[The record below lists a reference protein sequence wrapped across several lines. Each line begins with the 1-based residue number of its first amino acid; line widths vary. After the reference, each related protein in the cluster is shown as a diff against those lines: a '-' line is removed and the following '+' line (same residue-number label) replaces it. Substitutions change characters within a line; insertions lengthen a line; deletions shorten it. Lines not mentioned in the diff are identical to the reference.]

1 MKKNIIKQTEIAKF
15 LILLFMFITICN
27 LFLKIKADLSK
38 EQFDSF
44 NLTKQTNN
52 KSVLKLKTCSDLGWF
67 NLKDSSPNYEKG
79 LDIVFIC
86 FQYMIVPTILEKNG
100 YNKKIICYYTSP
112 EQLADFCQKKKK
124 YRLIEKDIFE
134 YFALLE
140 RKD

>member
-1 MKKNIIKQTEIAKF
+1 MAKNTITRIKITKF
-15 LILLFMFITICN
+15 LILLFMFITICV
-27 LFLKIKADLSK
+27 LVFRIKTELGK
-38 EQFDSF
+38 EQFESF

-52 KSVLKLKTCSDLGWF
+52 QSVLKIKSCSNLGWY
-67 NLKDSSPNYEKG
+67 NLKDTSPDYEKG

-112 EQLADFCQKKKK
+112 EQLTDFCQKKKK

-140 RKD
+140 RID